1 MTAPHTAGAPLSEDA
16 HTTRPPDHAPLIVVE
31 PARTLRLDIG
41 SLWDYRELL
50 WFLVWRDLKVRYK
63 QTVIGAAWAICQPV
77 LSMLIFTVI
86 FGTFVRIPSGGVP
99 YPLLA
104 YVALVPWTYFAQ
116 ALART
121 SGSLVGDAD
130 LVTKVYFPRLIVP
143 LRAVVAP
150 LVDLGLTFLVLLA
163 LMAWF
168 RVAPGANVIAL
179 PIFIVMAVAT
189 ALGVGLW
196 LSVLN
201 VKYRDVAHTVPFL
214 VQMWMYASPVVYPL
228 AIVPERWHGIY
239 GINPL
244 VTVIEGFR
252 WSLLGT
258 PAPGTAVVATGTT
271 TMILLLAGGLFYFK
285 RQERT
290 LADII

>member
-1 MTAPHTAGAPLSEDA
+1 MKSSDE
-16 HTTRPPDHAPLIVVE
+16 APLIVVE
-31 PARTLRLDIG
+31 PARSFRLDIG
-41 SLWDYRELL
+41 SLWEYRELL
-50 WFLVWRDLKVRYK
+50 YFLVWRDLKVRYK
-63 QTVIGAAWAICQPV
+63 QTAIGAAWAIFQP
-77 LSMLIFTVI
+77 LLTMLIFTVV
-86 FGTFVRIPSGGVP
+86 FGTFVRIPSGAVP

-116 ALART
+116 ALTRT
-121 SGSLVGDAD
+121 SGSLVGDSD
-130 LVTKVYFPRLIVP
+130 LLTKVYFPRLIVP

-150 LVDLGLTFLVLLA
+150 LVDLGLTFLVLVG

-168 RVAPGANVIAL
+168 RFAPGANVVML
-179 PIFIVMAVAT
+179 PVFIVMAVAT

-228 AIVPERWHGIY
+228 AIVPQQWQGIY
-239 GINPL
+239 AINPL

-258 PAPGTAVVATGTT
+258 PPPGIAVVAKGSAAV
-271 TMILLLAGGLFYFK
+271 ILLLAAGFFYFK
-285 RQERT
+285 RTERS